1 MLGRFMPSRAK
12 RLFALPLYPGVTPL
26 DLVGPLAVQR
36 DLKLGSPFRTVVVG
50 ERTQA
55 VDTDTPLHMIPAQT
69 FREVPHP
76 FALIV
81 PGGGATTVLA
91 MNDDAPVAY
100 VRSAAETA
108 EVVGATG
115 NGALVLAAA
124 GLLEGRRAP
133 VHSGWETPRSGGS
146 RMASSSPRRA
156 ARPGST

>member
-1 MLGRFMPSRAK
+1 MLGRFMPSREK
-12 RLFALPLYPGVTPL
+12 RRFAFPLYPEVTPL

-55 VDTDTPLHMIPAQT
+55 VETDTPLHMIPAQT

-76 FALIV
+76 FAVIV
-81 PGGGATTVLA
+81 PGGGSATVRA
-91 MNDDAPVAY
+91 MQDEALLTY

-124 GLLEGRRAP
+124 GQLEGRQAA
-133 VHSGWETPRSGGS
+133 VHWS
-146 RMASSSPRRA
+146 
-156 ARPGST
+156 